1 MAVDNHHL
9 RHWTYPSEY
18 MKDHI
23 CEVRKMIWRH
33 RWSSQFIYAQ
43 LKLIK
48 QLWNQS
54 GKKNNIQAWTGF
66 EPMTSAILRGAVL
79 CRAIVSWELIMLWV
93 RNTLEMVK
101 NVSDNSSTVN
111 LCLQLR
117 WSFILNWALRHLFCY
132 KKAHGLKLY
141 YIHYFWATD
150 RSGQTLFHSIWRC
163 WKKFSLLSLVGI
175 WMLRS
180 AIDTVSEESDERS
193 VACQSNFLP
202 SIRWNPVYAGFD
214 IRSKNYCFAEPLC

>member
-1 MAVDNHHL
+1 
-9 RHWTYPSEY
+9 
-18 MKDHI
+18 
-23 CEVRKMIWRH
+23 
-33 RWSSQFIYAQ
+33 
-43 LKLIK
+43 
-48 QLWNQS
+48 
-54 GKKNNIQAWTGF
+54 
-66 EPMTSAILRGAVL
+66 MTSAILRGAVL

-101 NVSDNSSTVN
+101 NVSDNNSSTVN

-117 WSFILNWALRHLFCY
+117 WSFMSSYWTEPFVISF
-132 KKAHGLKLY
+132 
-141 YIHYFWATD
+141 ATNKHTASLLIEAVLCSLLMSD
-150 RSGQTLFHSIWRC
+150 RQTLFHSIWRG

-202 SIRWNPVYAGFD
+202 SIRWNPVYAALVFGVR
-214 IRSKNYCFAEPLC
+214 IIASLNLSVRS

>member
-1 MAVDNHHL
+1 
-9 RHWTYPSEY
+9 
-18 MKDHI
+18 
-23 CEVRKMIWRH
+23 
-33 RWSSQFIYAQ
+33 
-43 LKLIK
+43 
-48 QLWNQS
+48 
-54 GKKNNIQAWTGF
+54 
-66 EPMTSAILRGAVL
+66 MTSAILRGAVL

-101 NVSDNSSTVN
+101 NVSDNNSSTVN

-117 WSFILNWALRHLFCY
+117 WSFMSSYWTEPFVISFATNKHTASLLIEAV
-132 KKAHGLKLY
+132 LY
-141 YIHYFWATD
+141 YIHYFWVTD
-150 RSGQTLFHSIWRC
+150 RSGQTLFHSIWRG

-202 SIRWNPVYAGFD
+202 SIRWNPVYAGFG